1 MSNSKDAV
9 RKILDA
15 VKADKRTSLTAP
27 EGKLVC
33 DAYGIPVPKEGVAK
47 SAAEAAKIAT
57 DMGFPVVMKI
67 VSPDILHKTEA
78 GGVMVGVKTAADAE
92 KNYATILAN
101 AKKYKADAKIEGI
114 QVQQM
119 LLGGQEVI
127 IGAVTDGSFGK
138 LVAFG
143 LGGVLVEVL
152 KDITFRLAP
161 ATKEDALSML
171 DGIQAHE
178 MLKGVRG
185 SDPANRDAIA
195 DIIVNVSKLITDFPE
210 IAEMDLNPVF
220 ATKSNAIAA
229 DVRIVVDFE
238 PKPPRPRPNH
248 DDIVRQMN
256 RIMKPKSVA
265 VIGASAE
272 NGKIG
277 NSVMKNLINGGYKGE
292 IYPIHPKADEIMGKK
307 VYKSVKDVPGEVDI
321 AVFAIPANFVAGAL
335 IECGEKKVVGAILIP
350 SGYAETGNIKG
361 QEEIQA
367 IGQKYGIRLMGPNIY
382 GFYYTH
388 ANLCATFC
396 TAYDVKGSA
405 ALSSQSGGIGMAII
419 GFSRSAK
426 MGVSAIVGLG
436 NKSDIDEDDLLTFF
450 EQDDNTQIIAQHCE
464 DLKDGRAFAEV
475 AKRVS
480 KKKPIVVL
488 KAGRTSAGAKAAS
501 SHTGALAGNDKIYE
515 DVFNQSGVIRAR
527 SLRDMLEFARGIPV
541 LPTPK
546 GENVVIITGA
556 GGSGVLLS
564 DACIDNNLQ
573 ADDDPAGSRCGV
585 PQVHPAVRR
594 GRQPGRHHRRRA
606 ADHLRQHRQARAR
619 RPAHPFADPRLL
631 AHHRDAA
638 DGVCEEHGRGE
649 ERDEGQG
656 HREADRGLAGR
667 RHRGRGSRR
676 LSLPERHRR
685 LRLLDRNSG
694 RGARREV
701 QVGARRGPAVSV
713 NSSHSGMRASRGPG
727 MRIPGSRCARTGMHG
742 NQARFAFQPSRCHRP
757 IQRRGDG
764 EAGAGRQRIDHE
776 ILKSGMPARRPE
788 LQNLDHA
795 DHHDGDRCREQPVPR
810 IGQAEASP
818 TRTKASAC
826 SPSWPRS
833 ECGRKRGGPSVA
845 KVTAAARSQ
854 AMILRMMVIAT
865 G

>member
-9 RKILDA
+9 RKILA
-15 VKADKRTSLTAP
+15 GVKADKRTSLTAP

-33 DAYGIPVPKEGVAK
+33 DAYGIAVPKEGVAK

-78 GGVMVGVKTAADAE
+78 GGVMVGVKNATEVE
-92 KNYATILAN
+92 KNYDAILAN
-101 AKKYKADAKIEGI
+101 AKKYKSDAKIEGI

-127 IGAVTDGSFGK
+127 VGAVTDGSFGK

-161 ATKEDALSML
+161 ATKQDALSML

-185 SDPANRDAIA
+185 SDPVNRDAIA
-195 DIIVNVSKLITDFPE
+195 DIIVNVSRLITDFPE
-210 IAEMDLNPVF
+210 ITEMDLNPVF
-220 ATKSNAIAA
+220 ATKANAIAA
-229 DVRIVVDFE
+229 DVRIVVDFAS
-238 PKPPRPRPNH
+238 KPARPRPNH

-272 NGKIG
+272 TGKIG

-307 VYKSVKDVPGEVDI
+307 VYKSVKDVPGEIDI
-321 AVFAIPANFVAGAL
+321 AVFAIPASLVASAL
-335 IECGEKKVVGAILIP
+335 VECGEKKVVGAILIP
-350 SGYAETGNIKG
+350 SGYAETGNVKG

-382 GFYYTH
+382 GFYYTP

-464 DLKDGRAFAEV
+464 DLKDGRSFAEV

-527 SLRDMLEFARGIPV
+527 SLRDMLEFARGVPV
-541 LPTPK
+541 LPAPK

-564 DACIDNNLQ
+564 DACIDNKLSLMAIPPDLDAAFRKFIPPFGAAGNPIDITGGEPPITYVNTVKLGLE
-573 ADDDPAGSRCGV
+573 DPRIHSLILGYWHTIVTPPMVFAKNMVEVKNEMKAKGIEKPIVASLAGDIEV
-585 PQVHPAVRR
+585 EE
-594 GRQPGRHHRRRA
+594 A
-606 ADHLRQHRQARAR
+606 ADYLYQNGIVAYAYSTEI
-619 RPAHPFADPRLL
+619 PVAVLGAKYKW
-631 AHHRDAA
+631 A
-638 DGVCEEHGRGE
+638 
-649 ERDEGQG
+649 
-656 HREADRGLAGR
+656 
-667 RHRGRGSRR
+667 
-676 LSLPERHRR
+676 
-685 LRLLDRNSG
+685 
-694 RGARREV
+694 RGA
-701 QVGARRGPAVSV
+701 G
-713 NSSHSGMRASRGPG
+713 
-727 MRIPGSRCARTGMHG
+727 
-742 NQARFAFQPSRCHRP
+742 
-757 IQRRGDG
+757 
-764 EAGAGRQRIDHE
+764 
-776 ILKSGMPARRPE
+776 L
-788 LQNLDHA
+788 L
-795 DHHDGDRCREQPVPR
+795 
-810 IGQAEASP
+810 
-818 TRTKASAC
+818 
-826 SPSWPRS
+826 
-833 ECGRKRGGPSVA
+833 
-845 KVTAAARSQ
+845 
-854 AMILRMMVIAT
+854 
-865 G
+865 